1 MYEEQGLFMGK
12 CYNNIDIAAPIATVW
27 QTMANFHD
35 MSWAEGVITSL
46 VKVGQVSGTELG
58 AKRMLNDAI
67 HETLISLDAK
77 AYTFSYSIDDGPGPI
92 AKSAVSDYLGVV
104 KLSASSIGT
113 LVEWSS
119 SFTSA
124 NEREVTEF
132 CDPIYTA
139 LLGALKKS
147 LS

>member
-1 MYEEQGLFMGK
+1 MGK
-12 CYNNIDIAAPIATVW
+12 CYNKIEISAPVATVW
-27 QTMANFHD
+27 QKISNFHD

-46 VKVGQVSGTELG
+46 VKVGQLSGTELG
-58 AKRMLNDAI
+58 AKRILNDAF

-92 AKSAVSDYLGVV
+92 AKSAVSNYLGVV
-104 KLSASSIGT
+104 KLSASSTGS

-119 SFTSA
+119 SFDSD
-124 NEREVTEF
+124 NESEVTEF